1 MRSGVEPMT
10 DALFLGELS
19 DPLPHP
25 GSRVSLRGPEGHHAA
40 VVRRIRTGESVI
52 IADGRGC
59 AVRGPVVEVR
69 KQEIDVEVAE
79 VLQSPDRP
87 RRIIVA
93 QALAKGDRSELA
105 IEMLTEVGVDEIWPW
120 QSSRSI
126 VKWAGERGEKSRTK
140 WQACV
145 REATKQSRRFR
156 IPTIG
161 PVIDSRRLAD
171 RVAEIDQTLILHED
185 ADRPINEVELIA
197 TGSLLIIVGPE
208 GGISGEE
215 VAALTSAGGQSVSI
229 SDGVLRTSTAGVVA
243 AAAVLL
249 R

>member
-1 MRSGVEPMT
+1 MT

-19 DPLPHP
+19 DPLPRP

-52 IADGRGC
+52 IADGRGS

-69 KQEIDVEVAE
+69 KQEIDLEVAE
-79 VLQSPDRP
+79 VLESPVRP
-87 RRIIVA
+87 LRIIVA
-93 QALAKGDRSELA
+93 QALAKSDRSESA
-105 IEMLTEVGVDEIWPW
+105 IEMLTELGVDEIWPW

-126 VKWAGERGEKSRTK
+126 VKWAGERGEKSRAK
-140 WQACV
+140 WLATV

-156 IPTIG
+156 VPVIG
-161 PVIDSRRLAD
+161 PVLDNRRLVS
-171 RVAEIDQTLILHED
+171 RMSEIDQTLILHED
-185 ADRPINEVELIA
+185 AERPINEVGLIEA
-197 TGSLLIIVGPE
+197 GSLLIVVGPE
-208 GGISGEE
+208 GGISPDEITD
-215 VAALTSAGGQSVSI
+215 LTSAGGQSVSI

-243 AAAVLL
+243 LAAVLL